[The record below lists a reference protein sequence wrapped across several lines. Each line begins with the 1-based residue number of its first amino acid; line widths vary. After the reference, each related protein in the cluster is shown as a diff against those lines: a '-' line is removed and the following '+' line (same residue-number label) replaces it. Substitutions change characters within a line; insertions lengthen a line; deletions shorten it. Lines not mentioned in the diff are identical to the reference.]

1 MLSVMPVIYIS
12 ERINAKGCEMDNSEL
27 KTFIATSLERWQQ
40 IKKDFSNNGEM
51 AAYLEKSYPV
61 VIFDHH
67 QLDLDFVKNLYDKT
81 DYIDDKKNPKPE
93 EIKKEEFRLR
103 MVAYFEKGTKELAV
117 GVRFPVLAIDL
128 IQELKGH
135 SAIKEMNLPSRAII
149 GVVIG
154 YCKLK

>member
-1 MLSVMPVIYIS
+1 MLSVKPGIYIS
-12 ERINAKGCEMDNSEL
+12 ETINAKGCEMDNSEL

-40 IKKDFSNNGEM
+40 IKKDFSNNREM
-51 AAYLEKSYPV
+51 AAYLNKSYPV
-61 VIFDHH
+61 VMFNHH
-67 QLDLDFVKNLYDKT
+67 QLDLDFVKNMYDKT
-81 DYIDDKKNPKPE
+81 DYIDKKNPKPE

-103 MVAYFEKGTKELAV
+103 MVAYFEKAIMELAV

-135 SAIKEMNLPSRAII
+135 SAIKEMNLPSCVNI

-154 YCKLK
+154 CCKLK

>member
-1 MLSVMPVIYIS
+1 MMSVMPVIYIS
-12 ERINAKGCEMDNSEL
+12 ETIKAKGCEMDNSEL

-40 IKKDFSNNGEM
+40 IKKDFSNNTEM
-51 AAYLEKSYPV
+51 AAYLKKSYPV

-67 QLDLDFVKNLYDKT
+67 QLALDFVKNLYDKT
-81 DYIDDKKNPKPE
+81 DYINKKNPKPE
-93 EIKKEEFRLR
+93 EIKKEEFRQG